1 MNGRQE
7 FNSYREEIVPVN
19 GLTILIDGIE
29 CYGLSGVVKKI
40 DYQGKTVYKGIG
52 KAILVDKNHDLS
64 YYFKGSDFANTYYT
78 PKTFGYE
85 WGGFEIST
93 GVKYTEVGTGLDN
106 TNEIIGMNPQADKKG
121 WSTVWK
127 MIKKF
132 RKSHSDNWFLP
143 SKDELNLVFKARDNL
158 NNLSIIKDNNYW
170 SSSENSRSLAW
181 CQSFYDG
188 WQSAAGKGD
197 HGIRSRLCVQY

>member
-29 CYGLSGVVKKI
+29 CYGLSGVVEKI
-40 DYQGKTVYKGIG
+40 DYQGKTIYKGIG

-121 WSTVWK
+121 WNTVWK
-127 MIKKF
+127 MIKRF

-143 SKDELNLVFKARDNL
+143 SKDELNLVFKARGNL

-181 CQSFYDG
+181 YQSFYDG
-188 WQSAAGKGD
+188 RQSATGKGD